1 MDFTATVLLASID
14 EALAATRA
22 ALAAANDPEQLDEAK
37 TELAARVGS
46 LVARLV
52 YVARNEPWE
61 GVPQTVLDGIAAVE
75 PAVHANDLQGIERQL
90 ADTREHLGGR
100 SS

>member
-14 EALAATRA
+14 EAIAATRA
-22 ALAAANDPEQLDEAK
+22 ALAAARDPEQLDEARN
-37 TELAARVGS
+37 ELAARVGS

-52 YVARNEPWE
+52 YVARNEAWD
-61 GVPQTVLDGIAAVE
+61 GVPPAVLDGITAVE
-75 PAVHANDLQGIERQL
+75 PAVHANDLEGIERQL
-90 ADTREHLGGR
+90 VDAREHLGGR